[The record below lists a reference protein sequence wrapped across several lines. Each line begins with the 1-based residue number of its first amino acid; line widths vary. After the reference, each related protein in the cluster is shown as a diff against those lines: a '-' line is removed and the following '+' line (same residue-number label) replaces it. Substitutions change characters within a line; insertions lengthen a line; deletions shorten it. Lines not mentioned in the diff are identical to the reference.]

1 VVGLFVACWALSV
14 LNYRWRGY
22 DNLAR

>member
-1 VVGLFVACWALSV
+1 FVLFWLLSL

-22 DNLAR
+22 DNITLNT

>member
-1 VVGLFVACWALSV
+1 AFVLFWLLSL

-22 DNLAR
+22 DKITLNT

>member
-1 VVGLFVACWALSV
+1 FVACWALSV

>member
-1 VVGLFVACWALSV
+1 FVLFWLLSL

-22 DNLAR
+22 DKITLNI

>member
-1 VVGLFVACWALSV
+1 GLFVACWALSV

>member
-1 VVGLFVACWALSV
+1 LFWLLSL

-22 DNLAR
+22 DKITLNT

>member
-1 VVGLFVACWALSV
+1 VLFWLLSL

-22 DNLAR
+22 DKITLNI

>member
-1 VVGLFVACWALSV
+1 AFVLFWLLSL

-22 DNLAR
+22 DKITLNI